1 MKKIFHQIV
10 SGVHH
15 LHNAGI
21 LHRDLKPQNI
31 LIEDK
36 EELKELTYNRK
47 DWQKVNGVYKVK
59 LTGDKEGEFTGWW
72 KDGSR

>member
-1 MKKIFHQIV
+1 MLTEEIEKELEKFEQDKQDQ
-10 SGVHH
+10 
-15 LHNAGI
+15 LAK
-21 LHRDLKPQNI
+21 LKQ
-31 LIEDK
+31 IEDK
-36 EELKELTYNRK
+36 EELKELTYQRK